1 MFHIIIS
8 YFNTYIFFRNV
19 VVIFVFSYHVANLA
33 VVLKNLQAGARA
45 QKKILHCLCPG
56 ATRQNTRNISHNFNS
71 SARLCEVNWSKRVF
85 N

>member
-19 VVIFVFSYHVANLA
+19 VVIFVFSYHVENLA

-45 QKKILHCLCPG
+45 QK
-56 ATRQNTRNISHNFNS
+56 NT
-71 SARLCEVNWSKRVF
+71 ALPMPWSYQTEHPKHLSQL
-85 N
+85 